1 MLLATMI
8 KEIMIELF
16 IVKKSIYQ
24 RRYHFQSKIEEAIK
38 KFNLNSDRDERY
50 ELYRNLMKINEKVVK
65 KISKKFKSKRLIFF
79 YN

>member
-1 MLLATMI
+1 MI

-79 YN
+79 L

>member
-1 MLLATMI
+1 
-8 KEIMIELF
+8 MIELF

-50 ELYRNLMKINEKVVK
+50 ELYRNLMKINVKVVK

>member
-1 MLLATMI
+1 
-8 KEIMIELF
+8 MIELF

-79 YN
+79 L

>member
-79 YN
+79 L

>member
-50 ELYRNLMKINEKVVK
+50 ELYRNLMKINVKVVK